1 MKILIT
7 GASGQLGKTL
17 IENAPKGIEILS
29 PSSEILDLNNQ
40 SNCLEY
46 VKNNNPNWIINCG
59 AYTNVEKAEKEKK
72 LAFSINSEA
81 PFTFAKA
88 LKINGGN
95 LIHISSDYVFDG
107 QINFPYPPSFKTSPI
122 STYGKSKELG
132 EKKILEYKKIKNKF
146 FILRTSWL
154 ISKYG
159 NNFLSKML
167 YLHKSK
173 DFINV
178 VSDQFGCT
186 TSCHSLSYICW
197 QLIQKEESENHEG
210 LRSPEILHW
219 CDSGITSWFDVAIAI
234 GEIGKELGLLKKQA
248 EVIPTITSEYKTLA
262 KRPSFS
268 LLNCKSTFNLL
279 SVKQTYWRKSI
290 YKILKEIKNQN

>member
-132 EKKILEYKKIKNKF
+132 EKKFWN
-146 FILRTSWL
+146 T
-154 ISKYG
+154 
-159 NNFLSKML
+159 
-167 YLHKSK
+167 
-173 DFINV
+173 
-178 VSDQFGCT
+178 
-186 TSCHSLSYICW
+186 
-197 QLIQKEESENHEG
+197 
-210 LRSPEILHW
+210 
-219 CDSGITSWFDVAIAI
+219 
-234 GEIGKELGLLKKQA
+234 
-248 EVIPTITSEYKTLA
+248 
-262 KRPSFS
+262 
-268 LLNCKSTFNLL
+268 
-279 SVKQTYWRKSI
+279 
-290 YKILKEIKNQN
+290 KNQK